1 MTIVDD
7 LTAARRRRGA
17 TPVARAT
24 RTLTRQLTVQF
35 AWYLGIV
42 VVLALGTVV
51 VMLAVDEPTV
61 SVVQF
66 GRQSAVWFPFAI
78 AVIVGSTSLPVHI
91 AAGVTRGAFVRA
103 ALAAAVI
110 LGVVYAVV
118 FAGALAI
125 EGALYDVAGWQH
137 RITDN
142 AWFSSD
148 PDDLVAV
155 LVGQFLSVVVA
166 QCSGYLV
173 GVVYQRVGGWRGTL
187 LLPVTAGPVLGV
199 VALLSQWIDGDA
211 LGAGVRLPLAVVLA
225 ALLAA
230 AFSAVARRFPMRS
243 TGG

>member
-1 MTIVDD
+1 MTIVDELD
-7 LTAARRRRGA
+7 TARSRRGA
-17 TPVARAT
+17 TPFARVT
-24 RTLTRQLTVQF
+24 RTLTRQLAVQL
-35 AWYLGIV
+35 AWYFGIML
-42 VVLALGTVV
+42 VLALGTIA
-51 VMLAVDEPTV
+51 VMLAIDEPTV

-91 AAGVTRGAFVRA
+91 AAGVTRGTFVRG

-118 FAGALAI
+118 FAAALAL
-125 EGALYDVAGWQH
+125 EGALYDAAGWQH

-148 PDDLVAV
+148 AGDLVAV
-155 LVGQFLSVVVA
+155 LVGQLLSVLVA

-173 GVVYQRVGGWRGTL
+173 GVVYQRVGGWWGTL

-199 VALLSQWIDGDA
+199 VALLSEWIDDDA
-211 LGAGVRLPLAVVLA
+211 LDAVVRLPLAVLVA

-230 AFSAVARRFPMRS
+230 AFSAVARRFPMSS